1 MLKSTDPTLAICG
14 DGANLD
20 GLGGIRCGVGGTFSD
35 DMLTSQDETDS
46 TENIQLVKDNVGT
59 LLQQINK
66 KLRQYHQSIHGL
78 HYGNVKIA
86 PDQQSTVNH

>member
-1 MLKSTDPTLAICG
+1 MLKLTDPTLAICG
-14 DGANLD
+14 DGANLE

-35 DMLTSQDETDS
+35 DMLPSQDETDS
-46 TENIQLVKDNVGT
+46 TENIQFVKDNVPT
-59 LLQQINK
+59 QLQQKNK
-66 KLRQYHQSIHGL
+66 QLKQYNQRIHGL